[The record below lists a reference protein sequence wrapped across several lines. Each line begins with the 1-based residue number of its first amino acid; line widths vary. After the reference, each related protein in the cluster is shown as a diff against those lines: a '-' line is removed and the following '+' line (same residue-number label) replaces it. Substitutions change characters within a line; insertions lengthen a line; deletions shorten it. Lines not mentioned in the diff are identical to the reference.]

1 MAYRDKRNSIFGDKE
16 DFGGD
21 INDAIHGMAE
31 QWISNFQEETV
42 GTVFPWTIERSNE
55 FKNIPIETLVRD
67 PYFLGFKDKVYDGV
81 LEDII
86 ALWEEKKR
94 RPIHL
99 ALFLE
104 GIGSGKT
111 VKSSILMWLSW
122 YDLSVNYVDPQEF
135 FNLAPRSVI
144 AFMMMS
150 RSEIQARKVTFT
162 EVWNRFQSPFNKD
175 YFPPH
180 ERFSREIRIDVNN
193 TCVFAGTSS
202 SLSALGYNLFGGVI
216 DEAAFLEVVEDSK
229 RSDTKYD
236 AAEEMYNAVYHRMV
250 SRFAKEGKL
259 PGLLCMVSSPRFPD
273 DFIHRKIDEAISN
286 PQHSGI
292 FWRRRSTWEAK
303 GKKFFP
309 NEDFFYIDTETSE
322 IIMDKETIRFLDTL
336 QPNQFPLN
344 YEVENINKISKYLK

>member
-1 MAYRDKRNSIFGDKE
+1 MAYIDKRNSKLGDHE
-16 DFGGD
+16 DYDGNVD
-21 INDAIHGMAE
+21 KAIHSLAE
-31 QWISNFQEETV
+31 QWINDFQEKST
-42 GTVFPWTIERSNE
+42 GASFPWTKERSEE
-55 FKNIPIETLVRD
+55 FKNIPIETLIRD
-67 PYFLGFKDKVYDGV
+67 PYFLGFKDKIFDGV
-81 LEDII
+81 LEDIK

-122 YDLSVNYVDPQEF
+122 YDLSVNYIDPQEF

-150 RSEIQARKVTFT
+150 RSETQARKVTFT

-229 RSDTKYD
+229 RSDSKYD

-273 DFIHRKIDEAISN
+273 DFIHRKIDEATAN
-286 PQHSGI
+286 PKYSGI

-322 IIMDKETIRFLDTL
+322 IIQDPDSIRFLDAVD
-336 QPNQFPLN
+336 NSQFPIN
-344 YEVENINKISKYLK
+344 VEMDKITQLSKYLE